1 MKDINT
7 KHKGN
12 STSENKEIAIKIESV
27 SKVYKLYESNSD
39 RLKEAIIPGKT
50 KRHKDFYALRNLTLN
65 IYKGECIGILGKNG
79 AGKSTAL
86 KIITGVLNPST
97 GEVTVHGKVAA
108 LLELGAGF
116 NPELTGLENIYF
128 NGHIMGFSRED
139 MNDRLE
145 SILNFADINDF
156 INQPVKT
163 YSSGMFARLAF
174 AVAIN
179 VEPDILI
186 IDEALSVGDVAF
198 QTKCFRKINEF
209 IEQGKTI
216 IFVTHSMDTILKY
229 CNRAVV
235 IHNGENVA
243 EGTAKEMVDVY
254 KKILVNLY
262 DISEEMKINKSTKLS
277 EEGEWKSNFSLNNN
291 LLEYGDKTAEIIDFG
306 IFDTE
311 NYPASKIISE
321 EPVVIKMRVVFH
333 GEVSEPIFAF
343 TIKDLKGNEL
353 CGTNTM
359 YENVIMTPVTHGE
372 TVTITFTQS
381 LKLQSGFYTLSLG
394 CTGFQNEELVV
405 YHRLYD
411 VLSFEASIF
420 KNIVGVY
427 DVESSVEV
435 YKNEKSRAM
444 V

>member
-1 MKDINT
+1 VNND
-7 KHKGN
+7 N
-12 STSENKEIAIKIESV
+12 SKNNSNQSNEEREVAIKINSV
-27 SKVYKLYESNSD
+27 SKVYKLYDNNSD
-39 RLKEAIIPGKT
+39 RLKEAIIPGKK
-50 KRHKDFYALRNLTLN
+50 KRHKEFYALNKLSLD
-65 IYKGECIGILGKNG
+65 IYKGDCIGILGKNG

-86 KIITGVLNPST
+86 KIITGVLQPSS
-97 GEVTVHGKVAA
+97 GDVSVEGKVAA

-116 NPELTGLENIYF
+116 NPELSGMENIYF
-128 NGHIMGFSRED
+128 NGQIMGFSRED
-139 MNDRLE
+139 MNERLD
-145 SILNFADINDF
+145 SILNFADINEF

-179 VEPDILI
+179 VDPDILI

-216 IFVTHSMDTILKY
+216 LFVTHSMDTILKY
-229 CNRAVV
+229 CTRAVV
-235 IHNGENVA
+235 IHNGENIA

-262 DISEEMKINKSTKLS
+262 NISEEMKINANTEFSD
-277 EEGEWKSNFSLNNN
+277 EGEWKSNFTLNKS
-291 LLEYGDKTAEIIDFG
+291 LLEYGDKRAEIIDFG
-306 IFDTE
+306 LFDLE
-311 NYPASKIISE
+311 NCPTSKIISE
-321 EPVVIKMRVVFH
+321 DPIVIKMRVVFH
-333 GEVSEPIFAF
+333 DNIVDPIFAF

-359 YENVIMTPVTHGE
+359 YENIIVPPITIGE
-372 TVTITFTQS
+372 VVTITFTQNF
-381 LKLQSGFYTLSLG
+381 KLQSGFYTLSLG
-394 CTGFQNEELVV
+394 CTGFQNEELVA

-427 DVESSVEV
+427 DVESEIEV
-435 YKNEKSRAM
+435 YKNEKSR
-444 V
+444 VTI

>member
-1 MKDINT
+1 MNNINAQDNN
-7 KHKGN
+7 N
-12 STSENKEIAIKIESV
+12 SIYEGKEVAIKIDSV

-39 RLKEAIIPGKT
+39 RLKEAIIPGKA
-50 KRHKDFYALRNLTLN
+50 KRHKDFYALRNLSLN
-65 IYKGECIGILGKNG
+65 IYKGECIGVLGKNG

-86 KIITGVLNPST
+86 KIITGVLSPSS
-97 GEVTVHGKVAA
+97 GKVSVNGKVAA

-128 NGHIMGFSRED
+128 NGHIMGFSREN
-139 MNDRLE
+139 MNNRLE
-145 SILNFADINDF
+145 SILSFADINDF

-179 VEPDILI
+179 VDPDILI

-229 CNRAVV
+229 CTRAVV

-262 DISEEMKINKSTKLS
+262 DISEEMKINKNTKLS
-277 EEGEWKSNFSLNNN
+277 EEGEWKSNFSLNKT
-291 LLEYGDKTAEIIDFG
+291 LLEYGDKNAEIIDFG
-306 IFDTE
+306 IFDSD
-311 NYPASKIISE
+311 NYPSSKIISE
-321 EPVVIKMRVVFH
+321 EPVVIKMRVVFN
-333 GEVSEPIFAF
+333 EYISEPIFAF

-359 YENVIMTPVTHGE
+359 YENVIMSPINPGE
-372 TVTITFTQS
+372 IVTIAFTQS
-381 LKLQSGFYTLSLG
+381 FKLQSGFYTLSLG
-394 CTGFQNEELVV
+394 CTGFHNEELVV

-435 YKNEKSRAM
+435 YKNEKLRVM
-444 V
+444 L